1 MGKILDF
8 FKRYWITIL
17 ILAVFVVG
25 YGYLTGNKMIDPFVF
40 SDIDSIGSSF
50 GQFKSTMVINMLASF
65 QLLFP
70 SLLLG
75 IVIALVLGIL
85 MGLNK
90 RVREVLHPIIY
101 AISVIPAIL
110 LSPIALHVAPSF
122 RSASVFLIVY
132 NTVWPT
138 LFATITGIM
147 TIDKRYLD
155 NAATLELTGIKKMT
169 KVVLPAAMPSIVSG
183 FITSLRS
190 SFTVLVFAEMYG
202 TEYGM
207 GYFIKK
213 YATFG
218 IYANVWS
225 GFLFMVV
232 ILVIV
237 VQIFEHL
244 QNRLLKWT
252 IN

>member
-1 MGKILDF
+1 MKKIFEFL
-8 FKRYWITIL
+8 KKYWITML
-17 ILAVFVVG
+17 IVIICGLFYAHA
-25 YGYLTGNKMIDPFVF
+25 TNNKMIDTFVF
-40 SDIDSIGSSF
+40 STPEAIGKSFVKFRGTMIRNMFSSF
-50 GQFKSTMVINMLASF
+50 G
-65 QLLFP
+65 LLFP
-70 SLLLG
+70 SLLIGVVL
-75 IVIALVLGIL
+75 ALVLGIL

-90 RVREVLHPIIY
+90 KLRTILQPIVY
-101 AISVIPAIL
+101 AVSVIPAIL
-110 LSPIALHVAPSF
+110 LSPIALHVAPDF

-147 TIDKRYLD
+147 TVDKRYLD
-155 NAATLELTGIKKMT
+155 NAATLELTGVKKMT
-169 KVVLPAAMPSIVSG
+169 KVVLPAAMPSIISG

-213 YATFG
+213 YSVFG
-218 IYANVWS
+218 LYPNVWS
-225 GFLFMVV
+225 GFIFMVV
-232 ILVIV
+232 ILVVI
-237 VQIFEHL
+237 VQIFERI

>member
-1 MGKILDF
+1 MNKIICF
-8 FKRYWITIL
+8 FKKYWITIL
-17 ILAVFVVG
+17 IIGTCVAL
-25 YGYLTGNKMIDPFVF
+25 YGYATYNAMLDTFVF
-40 SDIDSIGSSF
+40 STLNDIGKSF
-50 GQFKSTMVINMLASF
+50 VKFKTTMIANMFASF
-65 QLLFP
+65 ALLFP

-75 IVIALVLGIL
+75 VFIALVLGIA

-90 RVREVLHPIIY
+90 RLREILQPIIY
-101 AISVIPAIL
+101 AVSVIPAIL

-122 RSASVFLIVY
+122 RSASIFLIVY

-147 TIDKRYLD
+147 TVDKRYLD

-169 KVVLPAAMPSIVSG
+169 KVVLPAAMPSILSG

-190 SFTVLVFAEMYG
+190 SFMVLVFAEMYG
-202 TEYGM
+202 TEFGM

-213 YATFG
+213 YSLFG
-218 IYANVWS
+218 IYPNVWS
-225 GFLFMVV
+225 GFVFMVI

-237 VQIFEHL
+237 VQVFERIQH
-244 QNRLLKWT
+244 RLLKWT
-252 IN
+252 ID